1 MIFDA
6 TIIIVLGTVNYN
18 HIRWQT
24 IIKITKDLEYYIDLV
39 DKAKAKFEGID
50 SKFERSSAVV
60 KLVSNSFACHRE
72 IIPESVTKSKLRLL
86 ATRQMNKSTNEL
98 LGQGI
103 ETIFKN
109 PADGVDC
116 RHVSQ
121 RTIFPGLEFSLV
133 LYISQTIIKYLI

>member
-1 MIFDA
+1 M
-6 TIIIVLGTVNYN
+6 
-18 HIRWQT
+18 

-39 DKAKAKFEGID
+39 DKAEAKFERID
-50 SKFERSSAVV
+50 YNFERSSTVV
-60 KLVSNSFACHRE
+60 KMVSNILACHRE
-72 IIPESVTKSKLRLL
+72 IIPESVTKSKFRLP
-86 ATRQMNKSTNEL
+86 ATRQMNKSTDEL

-121 RTIFPGLEFSLV
+121 RTIFPGLEFSL
-133 LYISQTIIKYLI
+133 LLHISQSIIKYLI

>member
-6 TIIIVLGTVNYN
+6 TIAIVLGTVNYN
-18 HIRWQT
+18 HIRWKM

-39 DKAKAKFEGID
+39 DKAEAKFERID
-50 SKFERSSAVV
+50 YNFASSTVV
-60 KLVSNSFACHRE
+60 KMASNGLACHRE

-121 RTIFPGLEFSLV
+121 RTIFPGLEFSL
-133 LYISQTIIKYLI
+133 LLHISQSVIKYLI

>member
-6 TIIIVLGTVNYN
+6 TIAIVLGTLNYN

-24 IIKITKDLEYYIDLV
+24 IIKITKDLKYYIDLV
-39 DKAKAKFEGID
+39 DKAEAKFERID
-50 SKFERSSAVV
+50 SNFDRSSAVV
-60 KLVSNSFACHRE
+60 RMISNSFACQRE
-72 IIPESVTKSKLRLL
+72 SIPESVTKSKLRLL
-86 ATRQMNKSTNEL
+86 ATREMNKSTDEL

-109 PADGVDC
+109 PADGVNC

-121 RTIFPGLEFSLV
+121 RTIFPG
-133 LYISQTIIKYLI
+133 

>member
-1 MIFDA
+1 MIFEV
-6 TIIIVLGTVNYN
+6 TIAIVLGTANYN
-18 HIRWQT
+18 LIRWQT

-39 DKAKAKFEGID
+39 EKAEAKFERID
-50 SKFERSSAVV
+50 SNFERSSAVV
-60 KLVSNSFACHRE
+60 KMISNSFACYRE

-86 ATRQMNKSTNEL
+86 ATRQMNKSTDKL

-103 ETIFKN
+103 EIIFKR

-121 RTIFPGLEFSLV
+121 PFFLG
-133 LYISQTIIKYLI
+133 

>member
-1 MIFDA
+1 M
-6 TIIIVLGTVNYN
+6 
-18 HIRWQT
+18 

-39 DKAKAKFEGID
+39 DKAEAKFERID
-50 SKFERSSAVV
+50 YNFERSSTVV
-60 KLVSNSFACHRE
+60 KMVSNILACYRE
-72 IIPESVTKSKLRLL
+72 IIPESVTKSKFRLP
-86 ATRQMNKSTNEL
+86 ATRQMNKSTDEL

-121 RTIFPGLEFSLV
+121 RTIFPGLEFSL
-133 LYISQTIIKYLI
+133 LLHISQSIIKYLI